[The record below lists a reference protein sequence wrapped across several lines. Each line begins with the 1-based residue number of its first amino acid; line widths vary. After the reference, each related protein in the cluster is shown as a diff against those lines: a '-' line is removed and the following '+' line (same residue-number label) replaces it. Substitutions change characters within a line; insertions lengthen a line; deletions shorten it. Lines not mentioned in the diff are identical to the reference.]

1 MNNDRAQVTA
11 AAEAIRRR
19 EDGQKRIT
27 KIVVPLFG
35 LVMIGAE
42 VLAGC
47 SSVQTT
53 AAETAVMVMSAL
65 FYLMSYSSLINA
77 TWTIGMIPQAGIG
90 AYFFVLAAL
99 FPWLAQCE
107 SIAVRVLF
115 GLLFAAAGTV
125 VLFVLC
131 VLAVMLVGSISPAHR
146 GEYTLMVLGCKL
158 KNGRPG
164 RMLRRRL
171 RKAVSELVKHP
182 EIKCVVS
189 GGRAPDQPCAEAEAM
204 ADSLVE
210 MGIQRER
217 IIVEKLSSTT
227 YENFLFTGEILRRA
241 GVPARVGVVTDRFHQ
256 FRSGRIARSADMD
269 SFPISCSTVW
279 YLSVQ
284 FWMRD
289 VLCIAERIIRG
300 HW

>member
-1 MNNDRAQVTA
+1 MNDERAQVTA

-27 KIVVPLFG
+27 KIMVPLFG
-35 LVMIGAE
+35 LVMIAAAVFAGFGA
-42 VLAGC
+42 VQ
-47 SSVQTT
+47 SSTT
-53 AAETAVMVMSAL
+53 EVMVMVGSAL

-77 TWTIGMIPQAGIG
+77 TWTIGMIPQAGVG

-99 FPWLAQCE
+99 LPWLTQCE
-107 SIAVRVLF
+107 SVVLRILF
-115 GLLFAAAGTV
+115 ALLFAAAGTV

-131 VLAVMLVGSISPAHR
+131 VLVVMLIGSISPANR

-171 RKAVSELVKHP
+171 RKAAAELKKNP

-204 ADSLVE
+204 AESLVE
-210 MGIQRER
+210 MSVERDR

-227 YENFLFTGEILRRA
+227 YENFLFTGEILRKEQI
-241 GVPARVGVVTDRFHQ
+241 PARVGVVTDRFHQ
-256 FRSGRIARSADMD
+256 FRSGRIARSAKMD